1 MLSRSATEAP
11 RGRRPRKPLILLA
24 GVLAATIAAFLLV
37 ACGGDEE
44 EPSPTPEGTAAVQP
58 TAANGSSEELSG
70 TIVGDGSSTVF
81 PISEAVAEE
90 FRVVQPDVDVVVGIS
105 GTGGGFQKFCAGDT
119 EFSDASRPIEDDE
132 IQNCAD
138 SGVEFE
144 EFQVAFDGLSVMVNP
159 ANDFVD
165 CLTVDELKSI
175 WEPGSAVSSWNDVRA
190 EWPDQPIVLYG
201 PGTDS
206 GTFDYFTDVIVGEE
220 GASRPDYTASEDD
233 NVLVQGI
240 AGDEDALGYFGYAYY
255 AENTDKLKLVA
266 VDGGD
271 GCTEPS
277 RETILDGTYSPL
289 SRPLFVY
296 VRKDALERPEVA
308 EFMRFYLTEGA
319 ALAAEVGYVEA
330 PEEAYEEG
338 LALIP

>member
-1 MLSRSATEAP
+1 MSQSASEVAKAKRSP
-11 RGRRPRKPLILLA
+11 KPLMLFA
-24 GVLAATIAAFLLV
+24 GVLAATLAAFLLV
-37 ACGGDEE
+37 ACGDDEE
-44 EPSPTPEGTAAVQP
+44 AAAPTPEGTTVSQP
-58 TAANGSSEELSG
+58 TAPPSEALSG

-90 FRVVQPDVDVVVGIS
+90 FRKVQPDVDVVVGIS

-119 EFSDASRPIEDDE
+119 DFSDASRPIKDE
-132 IQNCAD
+132 EAQACAD
-138 SGVEFE
+138 NGIEYE
-144 EFQVAFDGLSVMVNP
+144 EFQIAYDGLSVLVNP

-165 CLTVDELKSI
+165 CMTVDELKSI
-175 WEPGSAVSSWNDVRA
+175 WEPGTTVDSWNDVRS
-190 EWPDQPIVLYG
+190 EWPDRPITLYG

-206 GTFDYFTDVIVGEE
+206 GTFDYFTAEVVGEE
-220 GASRPDYTASEDD
+220 GASTPNYTASEDD

-255 AENTDKLKLVA
+255 VENTDKLKLLA
-266 VDGGD
+266 VDSGD
-271 GCTEPS
+271 GCVAPS

-308 EFMRFYLTEGA
+308 ELMRFYLTEGP

-330 PEEAYEEG
+330 PDSMYEEG